1 MLLLIFLVVLHGA
14 DLPNGILF
22 LLGYAAF
29 LKTIVLHLPF
39 RKRRNYVAY
48 LVLGHIL
55 LVLLFQLLILLDF
68 FLHENHFFSLFLL
81 NLVMIFL
88 ILFSICRFVVQD
100 HVDPFLNTYNTLFV
114 VRRMFYSFILL
125 SVVLI
130 T

>member
-14 DLPNGILF
+14 GLPNGILF

-55 LVLLFQLLILLDF
+55 LGLLFQSFIFLDLFLHRPFRKRRNYFAYLVLGHILLVLLFQSLILLDF
-68 FLHENHFFSLFLL
+68 FLHEIHFFSLFLL

-88 ILFSICRFVVQD
+88 I
-100 HVDPFLNTYNTLFV
+100 
-114 VRRMFYSFILL
+114 
-125 SVVLI
+125 
-130 T
+130 

>member
-55 LVLLFQLLILLDF
+55 LVLLFLLLILLDF
-68 FLHENHFFSLFLL
+68 FFHDNYFFSLFLL
-81 NLVMIFL
+81 NLVIFFLLLL
-88 ILFSICRFVVQD
+88 IYYVISACLVQV
-100 HVDPFLNTYNTLFV
+100 HSDPFLNT
-114 VRRMFYSFILL
+114 
-125 SVVLI
+125 
-130 T
+130 

>member
-29 LKTIVLHLPF
+29 LITIVLQLPLP
-39 RKRRNYVAY
+39 KRLNYVAY
-48 LVLGHIL
+48 LFLGHIL
-55 LVLLFQLLILLDF
+55 FVLLFQLLILLDF

-88 ILFSICRFVVQD
+88 ICFSFCRFVFSVLAD
-100 HVDPFLNTYNTLFV
+100 LF
-114 VRRMFYSFILL
+114 
-125 SVVLI
+125 LI

>member
-29 LKTIVLHLPF
+29 LKPIVLHLPF

-55 LVLLFQLLILLDF
+55 LVLLFQLFIFLVF
-68 FLHENHFFSLFLL
+68 FLDENHFFSLFLL

-88 ILFSICRFVVQD
+88 FCFSICRFVVLD
-100 HVDPFLNTYNTLFV
+100 HADPCLNT
-114 VRRMFYSFILL
+114 
-125 SVVLI
+125 
-130 T
+130 